1 MSRKKRRRGI
11 TPWKKSMLRFCLFL
25 LLVAAGLHLFRML
38 KVLDFEDQ
46 REAARWGS
54 DISCAQASAFLP
66 AENALKQDDVLELEY
81 KINTALAQDSIKLT
95 NESPGARLWQDCY
108 SGVGNMTLK
117 AGRKTVEVEA
127 VGTGGAFFTFHPLRL
142 SAGSY
147 YSSDSLMKD
156 EILLD
161 EETAW
166 KLFGAF
172 DVQGRTV
179 QVQDLH
185 LRIAGVY
192 KKEEGKLYDKAGLA
206 DYLVF
211 VQYKTLLQTSGSG
224 SESGSG
230 NTGQGLKSRLDRMF
244 PTTAT
249 AAEEDDGSDEAKEE
263 SGASAAG
270 SETETG
276 TAGGSAVTESA
287 DNKADG
293 TSDGT
298 GNGDSG
304 DSSGKSSQKETQD
317 MENVGTSN
325 TAFKDTGKITIYE
338 IVMPNPVE
346 GYAAAALSSA
356 LGEDSGAVVVD
367 NTNRFGERHLLV
379 DLRDFALLGMRTQPV
394 RYPYWENAAMGWETI
409 FAALFLLECVL
420 ILITVIIFV
429 IMVIHWY
436 RNKEWTVAG
445 NIRNMQDSIYERQS
459 RKRYPEYYREEK
471 QEKTVEDQKKQDK
484 PAEVKAPAGDPE
496 KGLLEDKGAIPFERI
511 NRKAVQY
518 ETLHEDDQRSD
529 GSSAHADTD
538 SMRRGQQ

>member
-1 MSRKKRRRGI
+1 M
-11 TPWKKSMLRFCLFL
+11 T
-25 LLVAAGLHLFRML
+25 
-38 KVLDFEDQ
+38 
-46 REAARWGS
+46 
-54 DISCAQASAFLP
+54 
-66 AENALKQDDVLELEY
+66 EN
-81 KINTALAQDSIKLT
+81 
-95 NESPGARLWQDCY
+95 
-108 SGVGNMTLK
+108 
-117 AGRKTVEVEA
+117 
-127 VGTGGAFFTFHPLRL
+127 
-142 SAGSY
+142 
-147 YSSDSLMKD
+147 
-156 EILLD
+156 
-161 EETAW
+161 
-166 KLFGAF
+166 
-172 DVQGRTV
+172 
-179 QVQDLH
+179 
-185 LRIAGVY
+185 
-192 KKEEGKLYDKAGLA
+192 
-206 DYLVF
+206 
-211 VQYKTLLQTSGSG
+211 
-224 SESGSG
+224 
-230 NTGQGLKSRLDRMF
+230 
-244 PTTAT
+244 
-249 AAEEDDGSDEAKEE
+249 
-263 SGASAAG
+263 
-270 SETETG
+270 
-276 TAGGSAVTESA
+276 A

>member
-1 MSRKKRRRGI
+1 
-11 TPWKKSMLRFCLFL
+11 MLRFCLFL

-142 SAGSY
+142 SACSY

-276 TAGGSAVTESA
+276 TAGGAAVTESA

-420 ILITVIIFV
+420 ILFTVIIFV

>member
-185 LRIAGVY
+185 LRIAGV
-192 KKEEGKLYDKAGLA
+192 
-206 DYLVF
+206 
-211 VQYKTLLQTSGSG
+211 
-224 SESGSG
+224 
-230 NTGQGLKSRLDRMF
+230 
-244 PTTAT
+244 
-249 AAEEDDGSDEAKEE
+249 
-263 SGASAAG
+263 
-270 SETETG
+270 
-276 TAGGSAVTESA
+276 
-287 DNKADG
+287 
-293 TSDGT
+293 
-298 GNGDSG
+298 
-304 DSSGKSSQKETQD
+304 
-317 MENVGTSN
+317 
-325 TAFKDTGKITIYE
+325 
-338 IVMPNPVE
+338 
-346 GYAAAALSSA
+346 
-356 LGEDSGAVVVD
+356 
-367 NTNRFGERHLLV
+367 
-379 DLRDFALLGMRTQPV
+379 
-394 RYPYWENAAMGWETI
+394 
-409 FAALFLLECVL
+409 
-420 ILITVIIFV
+420 
-429 IMVIHWY
+429 
-436 RNKEWTVAG
+436 
-445 NIRNMQDSIYERQS
+445 
-459 RKRYPEYYREEK
+459 
-471 QEKTVEDQKKQDK
+471 
-484 PAEVKAPAGDPE
+484 
-496 KGLLEDKGAIPFERI
+496 
-511 NRKAVQY
+511 
-518 ETLHEDDQRSD
+518 
-529 GSSAHADTD
+529 
-538 SMRRGQQ
+538 